1 MSCVQ
6 VTMWSVMPPR
16 VVNGKHF
23 FLLPTLS
30 QSVLQI
36 CCCLV
41 LMYFYVVVVFV
52 GCCHGCVAVALVL
65 MVELL
70 LLLLLVDGLFAPGS
84 FVTSCQ
90 CFSFGSKSVERF
102 LSTFSSSLLVMM
114 PPMCCHLHA
123 QLPVAAAALHLE
135 LPNVISQ
142 RDLKSS

>member
-1 MSCVQ
+1 MRPSDDVVGDAAKSCKWK
-6 VTMWSVMPPR
+6 T
-16 VVNGKHF
+16 F
-23 FLLPTLS
+23 FLTSHS
-30 QSVLQI
+30 QSVSFTNLLLSCLNVFLRL
-36 CCCLV
+36 CC
-41 LMYFYVVVVFV
+41 FFF

-65 MVELL
+65 MVE

-102 LSTFSSSLLVMM
+102 LSTFSSSLLVML

-123 QLPVAAAALHLE
+123 QLPVAAAALHLG

-142 RDLKSS
+142 RDLKGS